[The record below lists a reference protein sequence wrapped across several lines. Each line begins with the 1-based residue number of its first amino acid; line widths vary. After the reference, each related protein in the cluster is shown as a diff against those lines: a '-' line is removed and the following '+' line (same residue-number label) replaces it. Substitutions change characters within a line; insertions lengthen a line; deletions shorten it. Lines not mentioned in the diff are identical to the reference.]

1 MKHNRKSLAI
11 LSTVLIISAS
21 VVGFTSFRKPAKEVN
36 FKENQKVTHITEVQ
50 ASETI
55 KASQVKSSTTKESQ
69 NKKTSEVSSETKE
82 TQVKAKETTVKET
95 KPVEEVAKDVLNGKY
110 GNGEQRKANL
120 EKEGYNYNKV
130 QSAVE
135 KLIPVPTQP
144 RQTQAQQ
151 SSNTQQSQTQYK
163 YAPLSL
169 VINGEY
175 FTMNTPYGP
184 GEEPQTPVLQAI
196 LDRYNKEWVVENAIN
211 YKIHGDGQMPY
222 LSMHNYP
229 WGHYIRY
236 VNQILFIDSNG
247 VTKTYIKAQT
257 HGPIDFATG
266 ASNPE
271 RSALLN
277 GGYGDGLV
285 FQTCVD
291 NNYNFVLVRFVLA
304 E

>member
-1 MKHNRKSLAI
+1 
-11 LSTVLIISAS
+11 
-21 VVGFTSFRKPAKEVN
+21 
-36 FKENQKVTHITEVQ
+36 
-50 ASETI
+50 
-55 KASQVKSSTTKESQ
+55 
-69 NKKTSEVSSETKE
+69 
-82 TQVKAKETTVKET
+82 
-95 KPVEEVAKDVLNGKY
+95 
-110 GNGEQRKANL
+110 
-120 EKEGYNYNKV
+120 
-130 QSAVE
+130 
-135 KLIPVPTQP
+135 
-144 RQTQAQQ
+144 
-151 SSNTQQSQTQYK
+151 
-163 YAPLSL
+163 
-169 VINGEY
+169 
-175 FTMNTPYGP
+175 MNTPYGP

-211 YKIHGDGQMPY
+211 YKTHGDGQMPY

-236 VNQILFIDSNG
+236 VNQILFTDSNG
-247 VTKTYIKAQT
+247 VTKTYVKAQT

-291 NNYNFVLVRFVLA
+291 NYYNFVLVRFILA